1 MRSALLLTCVPFAA
15 AGDIPVWEIGLA
27 SGSGAFAL
35 LLCAYA
41 IYVFRSDYSEPSML
55 EIKVERPN
63 GKDKADKT
71 GELRGKTDKTD
82 KGKTDKGK
90 TDKADK
96 GKTDKGKTDK
106 ADKGK
111 TDKGKTDKGKAPQP
125 PQRTVAPRVVSRTA
139 SAPSRGTRLARI

>member
-106 ADKGK
+106 
-111 TDKGKTDKGKAPQP
+111 GKAPQP

-139 SAPSRGTRLARI
+139 SAPSRGTRMARI

>member
-90 TDKADK
+90 TDK
-96 GKTDKGKTDK
+96 
-106 ADKGK
+106 
-111 TDKGKTDKGKAPQP
+111 GKAPQP

-139 SAPSRGTRLARI
+139 SAPSRGTRMARI